1 MSTNNKL
8 PYVLQLIKENST
20 KILIYM
26 STRSYGDDYDP
37 YTKNYTYI
45 NLNPRTIK
53 GYVTE
58 ISPEALVWKSYGLKE
73 MGAKEI
79 ICEKK
84 YADWFRKANKIEI
97 DGDSYEVYR
106 EGVGNRAIIQQR
118 PYSMIRV
125 LLEKRE

>member
-20 KILIYM
+20 KVLIYM